1 MRRSTFLLAALAIVL
16 GVALALGGSGSDAR
30 AGAPCSVEPGVPS
43 VPSLELEYVLQ
54 TGEERVTP
62 RTRDQAVAIVCAR
75 LRALGI
81 AGGEVRPLGRKHI
94 RVVLSGPQQP
104 DDAQRVAARLGAA
117 GQLGFYDWEVNL
129 IGPERTIG
137 GNPGWTP
144 KASALKRAKRE
155 WRVAGRPFSLPRN
168 ARLILS
174 GAFPSAYGAVK
185 LASRQEPRTPCANC
199 TASGSRFYMFDRS
212 AAHELLAGPVARKA
226 DLRRA
231 GDARRDGIV
240 LEVPV
245 GTTIVSEQPTNGP
258 FGEVLTA
265 AEPGWYALKDK
276 PALTAVDIVD
286 PRQEADEL
294 GQPNVTFAFTAKG
307 RVAFERVTREIAF
320 RGQARASGRVSSREA
335 ERLSGRFAVV
345 FDHEVKT
352 RPIIN
357 FAENPNGIDGR
368 TGAQISGGFTSFREA
383 KDLAA
388 ILRTG
393 SLPVSLK
400 LTRQRTLPTQNS

>member
-1 MRRSTFLLAALAIVL
+1 MRRSTFLLAALAVVF
-16 GVALALGGSGSDAR
+16 GVALALGGSGSDA

-54 TGEERVTP
+54 AGEERVTP

-81 AGGEVRPLGRKHI
+81 AGGEVRPLGRKRI

-104 DDAQRVAARLGAA
+104 DGAQRVAARLGAA
-117 GQLGFYDWEVNL
+117 GQLGFYDWEANL
-129 IGPERTIG
+129 IGPEWAIG
-137 GNPGWTP
+137 GEPGRAP
-144 KASALKRAKRE
+144 KGSALRRAKRE
-155 WRVAGRPFSLPRN
+155 WRVAGRPFSSAEN
-168 ARLILS
+168 AGLILS

-185 LASRQEPRTPCANC
+185 LASRQEPRTSCPDC
-199 TASGSRFYMFDRS
+199 TASGPRFYMFDRS
-212 AAHELLAGPVARKA
+212 AAHELLAGPVAKRA
-226 DLRRA
+226 DLRGT

-240 LEVPV
+240 LVVPI
-245 GTTIVSEQPTNGP
+245 GTTIVSEQPTDEL
-258 FGEVLTA
+258 GEVLTA
-265 AEPGWYALKDK
+265 GEPGWYALKDR
-276 PALTAVDIVD
+276 PALTAVDIVN
-286 PRQEADEL
+286 PRQESAGL